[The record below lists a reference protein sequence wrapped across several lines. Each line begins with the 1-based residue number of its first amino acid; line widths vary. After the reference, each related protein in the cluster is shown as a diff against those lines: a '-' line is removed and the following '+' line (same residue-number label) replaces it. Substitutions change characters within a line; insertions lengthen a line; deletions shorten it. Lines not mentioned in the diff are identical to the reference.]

1 MKKLRIG
8 IIGLGQRG
16 MSMLKSI
23 WLGFDEVEIS
33 AVCDTYADRVEKA
46 KELVKEKSTDAKEPF
61 TSTDYNE
68 VLTGCELDAVYVA
81 SSWETHTEVAIEA
94 MTAVI
99 PENSE
104 ADNW

>member
-33 AVCDTYADRVEKA
+33 AVCDTYADRVE
-46 KELVKEKSTDAKEPF
+46 
-61 TSTDYNE
+61 
-68 VLTGCELDAVYVA
+68 
-81 SSWETHTEVAIEA
+81 
-94 MTAVI
+94 
-99 PENSE
+99 
-104 ADNW
+104 